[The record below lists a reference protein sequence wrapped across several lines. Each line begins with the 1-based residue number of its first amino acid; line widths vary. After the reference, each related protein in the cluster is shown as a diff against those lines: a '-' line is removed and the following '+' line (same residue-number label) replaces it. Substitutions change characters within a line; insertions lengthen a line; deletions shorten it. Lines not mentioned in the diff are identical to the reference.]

1 MKKNSGSWT
10 HIGVVYDGNKGK
22 LKIFVNGQK
31 VLTTDQV
38 GKVNQISWGQ
48 KVMIGRYLDSS
59 GGDTGMYLQGYLDEF
74 YIFDEVRDESQV
86 KKLMEKCEYPTGSK
100 LI

>member
-1 MKKNSGSWT
+1 
-10 HIGVVYDGNKGK
+10 
-22 LKIFVNGQK
+22 
-31 VLTTDQV
+31 
-38 GKVNQISWGQ
+38 
-48 KVMIGRYLDSS
+48 MIGRYLDTS

-86 KKLMEKCEYPTGSK
+86 KKLMEKCDYPTGSK